1 MVFGGGSGE
10 RRWQGGR
17 GTPLGFVLPPARE
30 RERESLHNVHKAA
43 PAPTSSL
50 STVSVEKKKKVKV
63 QSAKCESKSEEL
75 SPPQSLLAVC

>member
-30 RERESLHNVHKAA
+30 RESLHNVHKAA

-50 STVSVEKKKKVKV
+50 STVSVEKKRKVKV
-63 QSAKCESKSEEL
+63 QNAKCESKSEEL

>member
-1 MVFGGGSGE
+1 MKG
-10 RRWQGGR
+10 GGR
-17 GTPLGFVLPPARE
+17 GAGGLLWALSCLRPE

-50 STVSVEKKKKVKV
+50 STVSVEEKKKVKV

-75 SPPQSLLAVC
+75 SPPHSLLAAC

>member
-1 MVFGGGSGE
+1 MAGGQGDSSGLCLASG
-10 RRWQGGR
+10 Q
-17 GTPLGFVLPPARE
+17 

-50 STVSVEKKKKVKV
+50 STVIVEKKKKVKV

-75 SPPQSLLAVC
+75 SPPQSLLAVCYAFVQNKKQ